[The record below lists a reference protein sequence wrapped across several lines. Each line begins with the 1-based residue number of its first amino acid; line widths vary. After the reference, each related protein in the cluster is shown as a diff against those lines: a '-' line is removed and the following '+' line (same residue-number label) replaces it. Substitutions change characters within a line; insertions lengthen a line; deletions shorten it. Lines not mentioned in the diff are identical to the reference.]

1 MATRRLEQEACHA
14 KRNAAKRQQPREK
27 ADFPGLPR
35 GNRLSILE
43 TSPVFH
49 FET

>member
-1 MATRRLEQEACHA
+1 MATGWLEQEACHA

-27 ADFPGLPR
+27 AIFPGLHC
-35 GNRLSILE
+35 GNPLSILE
-43 TSPVFH
+43 TSPDFH